1 MSGSVPT
8 EILVAVVV
16 FAGYL
21 VWKSTA
27 RKNNFPPG
35 PRRWPLIGSVLEIPQ
50 TCQWKTF
57 SKWAETYGSI
67 VYVDALGQP
76 IIVINSAKVA
86 NDLLDKRGS
95 IYSDRPIW
103 SYSESWRQ
111 QRKIVAQAFSPAA
124 VRQYYPLQETEARK
138 LVHGLLDDP
147 STLRRQTQLRIG
159 AIILRVA
166 YGHYVTG
173 ENDPFLTT
181 GLMAL
186 DFFTTAGIWAV
197 DVLPILRYIPS
208 WLPGSGFLRIAKQ
221 WRKIYMD
228 AVWNP
233 YLWCK
238 KNLAT
243 GAVLLPNFCAQYLVA
258 EDVEIS
264 EEQEENLAWAAL
276 SVLGGGLDSNI
287 SSIFTFLLAMIL
299 NPSVQRK
306 AQEEIDRVIGPDRLP
321 VIQDRA
327 SLPYV
332 RALMAEVFRW
342 HPAVPLGI
350 AHALTQDD
358 MYDGMHLPKGSVVI
372 PNVWHML
379 HDPEVYPNPM
389 EFEPGRYQGLD
400 SEMDKVTDISFGFG
414 RRACPGKYFA
424 EGTFFAVVSTVL
436 ATCEISSIQDTE
448 GNAVL
453 PDISYTSGAISSQKA
468 LDLVHGYDDN
478 EAY

>member
-8 EILVAVVV
+8 KILVTVGV

-27 RKNNFPPG
+27 RKNTTF
-35 PRRWPLIGSVLEIPQ
+35 RL

-76 IIVINSAKVA
+76 IIIINSAKVA

-103 SYSESWRQ
+103 PYNESWRQ

-124 VRQYYPLQETEARK
+124 VRQYHPLQETEARK

-166 YGHYVTG
+166 YGRYVTG

-197 DVLPILRYIPS
+197 DVLPMLRYIPS
-208 WLPGSGFLRIAKQ
+208 WLPGSGFLRIA
-221 WRKIYMD
+221 IYMD
-228 AVWNP
+228 AAWNP

-243 GAVLLPNFCAQYLVA
+243 GAVLLPNFCAQYLAA

-264 EEQEENLAWAAL
+264 EEQEEKLAWAAL
-276 SVLGGGLDSNI
+276 FVLSGGLDSNI
-287 SSIFTFLLAMIL
+287 SFIFTFFLAVIL
-299 NPSVQRK
+299 NPSVQCK

-358 MYDGMHLPKGSVVI
+358 IYDGMHLSKGSVVI
-372 PNVWHML
+372 
-379 HDPEVYPNPM
+379 
-389 EFEPGRYQGLD
+389 
-400 SEMDKVTDISFGFG
+400 T
-414 RRACPGKYFA
+414 
-424 EGTFFAVVSTVL
+424 
-436 ATCEISSIQDTE
+436 
-448 GNAVL
+448 NAW
-453 PDISYTSGAISSQKA
+453 
-468 LDLVHGYDDN
+468 
-478 EAY
+478 